1 MIVSFYICFIQIDM
15 QQMHWINRQQGA
27 AIEHTTPMFIYSIHF
42 PMHGMLCK
50 LADTFVSNAHTIAIT
65 YRHK

>member
-1 MIVSFYICFIQIDM
+1 M